1 MPAYQT
7 AYQNAAI
14 PGYAGMIADATD
26 NTILSKE
33 IAVTPSVGFGLA
45 VSRDGTNAGR
55 SRLGGT
61 IYDGITVAD
70 KADGEAAYAAGEI
83 AGVMVKGTIW
93 VVASTVVTPADPP
106 TFTLA
111 TGVIGAGLVTAIPNA
126 RFLTGGGVGQLVQ
139 LQLLG

>member
-7 AYQNAAI
+7 TYQNAPNA
-14 PGYAGMIADATD
+14 GYAGMIADATD
-26 NTILSKE
+26 NTILSKQ
-33 IAVTPSVGFGLA
+33 ITVGAVGFGLA
-45 VSRDGTNAGR
+45 VSRGASAGQ

-70 KADGEAAYAAGEI
+70 KADADASYAVDEI

-93 VVASTVVTPADPP
+93 VTASNTVTPADPP

-126 RFLTGGGVGQLVQ
+126 RFLTGGSAGQLVQ

>member
-7 AYQNAAI
+7 TYTTA
-14 PGYAGMIADATD
+14 PVSGYAGMIADTTD
-26 NTILSKE
+26 NTILSKQ
-33 IAVTPSVGFGLA
+33 ITNSAVGFGLA
-45 VSRDGTNAGR
+45 VSRTGTTAGQ

-70 KADGEAAYAAGEI
+70 KADLDASYAVDDI

-93 VVASTVVTPADPP
+93 VTASTAVTPADSP

-111 TGVIGAGLVTAIPNA
+111 TGVIGAGLVTAIPNS
-126 RFLTGGGVGQLVQ
+126 RFLTGGAIGALVQ

>member
-7 AYQNAAI
+7 TYTNAPAS
-14 PGYAGMIADATD
+14 GYAGMIADTEFK
-26 NTILSKE
+26 TVMSKR
-33 IAVTPSVGFGLA
+33 IVNGAVGFGLA
-45 VSRDGTNAGR
+45 VSRGANAGE

-70 KADGEAAYAAGEI
+70 KADADASYAIDEI
-83 AGVMVKGTIW
+83 AGVMVEGAIW
-93 VVASTVVTPADPP
+93 VVAANTVTPADPP

-126 RFLTGGGVGQLVQ
+126 RFLTGGTVGQLVL

>member
-7 AYQNAAI
+7 TYTAA
-14 PGYAGMIADATD
+14 PVAGYAGMIADTEFK
-26 NTILSKE
+26 TVMSKR
-33 IAVTPSVGFGLA
+33 ITNGAVGFGLA
-45 VSRDGTNAGR
+45 VSRGANAGE

-70 KADGEAAYAAGEI
+70 KADADASYAIDEI
-83 AGVMVKGTIW
+83 AGVMVEGAIW
-93 VVASTVVTPADPP
+93 VVAANTVTPADPP

-126 RFLTGGGVGQLVQ
+126 RFLTGGTVGQLVL

>member
-7 AYQNAAI
+7 TYTAA
-14 PGYAGMIADATD
+14 PAAGYAGMIADATD
-26 NTILSKE
+26 NTVMSKR
-33 IAVTPSVGFGLA
+33 ITNGAVGFGLA
-45 VSRDGTNAGR
+45 VSRGAAAGE

-70 KADGEAAYAAGEI
+70 KADTEASYAIDDI

-93 VVASTVVTPADPP
+93 VLAANTVTPADPP

-126 RFLTGGGVGQLVQ
+126 RFLTGGTVGQLVQ

>member
-7 AYQNAAI
+7 TYTNAPAA
-14 PGYAGMIADATD
+14 GYAGMIADATD
-26 NTILSKE
+26 NTIMSKR
-33 IAVTPSVGFGLA
+33 ITNGAVGFGLA
-45 VSRDGTNAGR
+45 VSRNGTNAGE

-70 KADGEAAYAAGEI
+70 KADTEASYAIDDI
-83 AGVMVKGTIW
+83 AGVMVRGTIW
-93 VVASTVVTPADPP
+93 VVASNTVTPADPP

-126 RFLTGGGVGQLVQ
+126 RFLTGGTAGQLVQ
-139 LQLLG
+139 LQILG

>member
-7 AYQNAAI
+7 TYTAA
-14 PGYAGMIADATD
+14 PAAGYAGMIADTEFK
-26 NTILSKE
+26 TVMSKR
-33 IAVTPSVGFGLA
+33 ITNGAVGFGLA
-45 VSRDGTNAGR
+45 VSRGANAGE

-70 KADGEAAYAAGEI
+70 KADGDASYAIDEI
-83 AGVMVKGTIW
+83 AGVMVEGAIW
-93 VVASTVVTPADPP
+93 VVAANTVTPADPP

-126 RFLTGGGVGQLVQ
+126 RFLTGGTVGQLVL

>member
-7 AYQNAAI
+7 TYISAPVA
-14 PGYAGMIADATD
+14 GYAGMVADATD
-26 NTILSKE
+26 NTILSKR
-33 IAVTPSVGFGLA
+33 ITNTAVAFGLA
-45 VSRDGTNAGR
+45 VSRGSADGT

-61 IYDGITVAD
+61 IYDGISIAD
-70 KADGEAAYAAGEI
+70 KADPEAAYAIDDI

-93 VVASTVVTPADPP
+93 VTASNNVTPADPP

-126 RFLTGGGVGQLVQ
+126 RFLTTATAGNLVQ

>member
-1 MPAYQT
+1 
-7 AYQNAAI
+7 
-14 PGYAGMIADATD
+14 MIADATD
-26 NTILSKE
+26 NTIMSKR
-33 IAVTPSVGFGLA
+33 ITNGTVGFGLA
-45 VSRDGTNAGR
+45 VSRGANAGE

-70 KADGEAAYAAGEI
+70 KADETAAYEVDAI

-93 VVASTVVTPADPP
+93 VVAANTVTPADPP

-126 RFLTGGGVGQLVQ
+126 RFLTGGTVGQLVQ

>member
-7 AYQNAAI
+7 TYAAA
-14 PGYAGMIADATD
+14 PAVGYAGMIADTEFK
-26 NTILSKE
+26 TVLSKR
-33 IAVTPSVGFGLA
+33 IVNSAVVGFGLA
-45 VSRDGTNAGR
+45 VSRGANAGE

-70 KADGEAAYAAGEI
+70 KADADASYAIDEVG
-83 AGVMVKGTIW
+83 GVMVEGAIW
-93 VVASTVVTPADPP
+93 VLAANTVTPADPP

-126 RFLTGGGVGQLVQ
+126 RFLTGGTVGQLVL

>member
-1 MPAYQT
+1 MPAYQSTYT
-7 AYQNAAI
+7 AAPAA
-14 PGYAGMIADATD
+14 GYAGMIADTEFK
-26 NTILSKE
+26 TVLSKR
-33 IAVTPSVGFGLA
+33 ITNGAVGFGLA
-45 VSRDGTNAGR
+45 VSRGANAGE

-70 KADGEAAYAAGEI
+70 KADGDASYAIDEI
-83 AGVMVKGTIW
+83 AGVMVEGAIW
-93 VVASTVVTPADPP
+93 VVAANTVTPADPP

-126 RFLTGGGVGQLVQ
+126 RFLTGGTVGQLVL

>member
-7 AYQNAAI
+7 TYQNAPAA
-14 PGYAGMIADATD
+14 GYAGMIADATD
-26 NTILSKE
+26 NTILSKQ
-33 IAVTPSVGFGLA
+33 ITNGTVGFGLA
-45 VSRDGTNAGR
+45 VSRTGTTAGQ

-70 KADGEAAYAAGEI
+70 KADETATYEVDQI

-93 VVASTVVTPADPP
+93 VTASTAVTPADPP

-126 RFLTGGGVGQLVQ
+126 RFLTGGSIGQLVQ

>member
-7 AYQNAAI
+7 TYTAA
-14 PGYAGMIADATD
+14 PAAGYAGMVADATD
-26 NTILSKE
+26 NTILSKR
-33 IAVTPSVGFGLA
+33 ITNGAVGFGLV
-45 VSRDGTNAGR
+45 VSRGSADGT

-70 KADGEAAYAAGEI
+70 KADGEAAYAVDEI

-93 VVASTVVTPADPP
+93 VTASTNVTPADAP

-111 TGVIGAGLVTAIPNA
+111 TGVIGASLVTAIPNA
-126 RFLTGGGVGQLVQ
+126 RFLTTATAGNLVQ

>member
-7 AYQNAAI
+7 AYINNPI
-14 PGYAGMIADATD
+14 SGYPGMIADATD
-26 NTILSKE
+26 NTILSKR
-33 IAVTPSVGFGLA
+33 ITNRAVGFGLA
-45 VSRDGTNAGR
+45 VSRNGTVAGE

-70 KADGEAAYAAGEI
+70 KADTEAAYAIDEI

-93 VVASTVVTPADPP
+93 VTASNTVTPADPP

-111 TGVIGAGLVTAIPNA
+111 TGVIGAGLGTAIPNA
-126 RFLTGGGVGQLVQ
+126 RFLTGGTAGQLVQ

>member
-7 AYQNAAI
+7 AYINAPVA
-14 PGYAGMIADATD
+14 GYAGMIADATD
-26 NTILSKE
+26 NTILSKR
-33 IAVTPSVGFGLA
+33 ITNGAVGFGLA
-45 VSRDGTNAGR
+45 VSRGAADGT

-61 IYDGITVAD
+61 IYDGISVAD
-70 KADGEAAYAAGEI
+70 KADADASYAIDEI

-93 VVASTVVTPADPP
+93 VTASTAVTPADAP

-111 TGVIGAGLVTAIPNA
+111 TGVIGASLVTAIPNA
-126 RFLTGGGVGQLVQ
+126 RFLGSASIGGLVQ

>member
-7 AYQNAAI
+7 AYINAPVA
-14 PGYAGMIADATD
+14 GYAGMIADATD
-26 NTILSKE
+26 NTILSKK
-33 IAVTPSVGFGLA
+33 ITNGTVGFGLA
-45 VSRDGTNAGR
+45 VSRNGTTAGQ

-61 IYDGITVAD
+61 IYDGVTVAD
-70 KADGEAAYAAGEI
+70 KADTSATYEVDGIAA
-83 AGVMVKGTIW
+83 VMVKGTIW
-93 VVASTVVTPADPP
+93 VTAANTVTPADPP

-126 RFLTGGGVGQLVQ
+126 RFLTGGTVGQLVQ